1 MQSLEEKTKQE
12 TLLQKKIRRLEV
24 TIGKIGVIAA
34 FVIIHAFIIRFF
46 VFAMIRRE
54 FDLFGG
60 MKFLDDKKTSLVS
73 CTDEEDCKGQI
84 LQYVKELLDYVIM
97 GIAIIIVAIPEG
109 LPLAV
114 MISLSFS
121 VNHML
126 KNNIK
131 VKKL

>member
-1 MQSLEEKTKQE
+1 
-12 TLLQKKIRRLEV
+12 
-24 TIGKIGVIAA
+24 
-34 FVIIHAFIIRFF
+34 
-46 VFAMIRRE
+46 MIRRE